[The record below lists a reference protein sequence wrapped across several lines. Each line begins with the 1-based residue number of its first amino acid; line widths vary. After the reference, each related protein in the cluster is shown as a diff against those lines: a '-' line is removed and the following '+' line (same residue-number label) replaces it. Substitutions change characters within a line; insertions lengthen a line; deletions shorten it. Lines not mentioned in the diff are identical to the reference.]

1 MPTRPHHRDWL
12 YIINCQRSHITLER
26 GHDDVDD
33 QGCGDNSGLIFS
45 DDVIKRSDGWM
56 RELYKTLIIL
66 GISLIIPPTNVST
79 LCCDKMSF
87 L

>member
-26 GHDDVDD
+26 GRDDVDD
-33 QGCGDNSGLIFS
+33 QGSGDNSGLIFA
-45 DDVIKRSDGWM
+45 DNVIKRSDGWM

-66 GISLIIPPTNVST
+66 GIS
-79 LCCDKMSF
+79 
-87 L
+87 